1 MSGLE
6 TQLTELGVLF
16 ALILTRV
23 GAVVAT
29 APILSDTTLPVRV
42 KGLMAVSLAA
52 MVTPVTLQTMTTPL
66 PSTNSLVELGMLAV
80 SEAAVGLAL
89 GLGLMVVLAGVQL
102 CGQIVGQMSGMA
114 LAEGADPVFGDT
126 ASVFGQIYYLVTTAV
141 LTVKL
146 RVAEARAPVAGLMLV
161 AAAAAV
167 YATALGLEALA
178 NGSVGKVPAPPIFMF
193 AVVGGI
199 AALLDAELRPMGS
212 AGAKAMA
219 VVAGEA
225 DLYYHSGGQHEWD
238 NCAPAAVALGAGLR
252 ASRVDGAPLVYN
264 RRDTCIPDL
273 LIARPDLADR
283 VLRFCGQR

>member
-6 TQLTELGVLF
+6 AQLTELGVLF

-29 APILSDTTLPVRV
+29 APILSDATLPVRV
-42 KGLMAVSLAA
+42 KGLMAVALAA

-66 PSTNSLVELGMLAV
+66 PSTNSLVELGTLAA

-141 LTVKL
+141 F
-146 RVAEARAPVAGLMLV
+146 V
-161 AAAAAV
+161 AAGGLSMMLEGLLETLRLAPPGSGYSIQELAHGFIGLLGMGFELGIRASAPLLLALFLATLVIGLISRTLPQLNTMAIGFGVNAILTLGVMMMSMGAV
-167 YATALGLEALA
+167 AYAFQGPLTSVITSVVA
-178 NGSVGKVPAPPIFMF
+178 SVG
-193 AVVGGI
+193 GG
-199 AALLDAELRPMGS
+199 
-212 AGAKAMA
+212 
-219 VVAGEA
+219 
-225 DLYYHSGGQHEWD
+225 Y
-238 NCAPAAVALGAGLR
+238 
-252 ASRVDGAPLVYN
+252 
-264 RRDTCIPDL
+264 
-273 LIARPDLADR
+273 
-283 VLRFCGQR
+283 